1 MNIRKI
7 IIAGFLTIASIVNA
21 AEYSIITHPSNATNS
36 ISAADAKS
44 ILVGALN
51 RWETGSAV
59 RLAVYKGGD
68 FNESVIKAIT
78 GRSGSQFK
86 RAWKKLIFTG
96 KGIAPREQGDVE
108 SMVSFVM
115 ENENSFGY
123 VPVGEEGGAKVLIV
137 K

>member
-1 MNIRKI
+1 MKLKYI
-7 IIAGFLTIASIVNA
+7 ISIITLFLGANA
-21 AEYSIITHPSNATNS
+21 FSAEYSIITHPSNATNS